1 MGHLTLTEDLQE
13 TTERLHAARNQSA
26 FPKPLYFPARFLAA
40 PWHIHGWHP
49 SRFPPCRFNFRTCPY
64 KDHANALKCPLNMHT
79 ILRFTLP
86 FIATAV
92 VYVILSIAASII
104 RDLRS
109 PLKKLVGPKS
119 SSFVWGSVKDLQAN
133 PHITRKW
140 RAVFGATFQFKSL
153 FNTRELYTVDVLALD
168 HILKNN
174 SIYQKRGLTTSA
186 DIRLSGEG
194 LLGVEGEAHLRQ
206 FLGQRRI
213 MNPAFGTAQIRSLTE
228 IFLEKSVELRDIWAS
243 QIGDGSGT
251 SSAAR
256 IDVLEWLSKMTLD
269 VIGQAGF
276 DYQFDTMHKSNAVHE
291 AFHNLFHFPGLSRQ
305 VRAIQPSIPLLRH
318 MPPRMLQFLTGT
330 SDKNS
335 FSDGRRT
342 LFTLGRQLLVDGK
355 AAITAAG
362 GPKAVSA
369 ARDLFSLILRA
380 NMASDVPEDHRMS
393 DNEVIGCESNSNLH
407 ACGTRNH
414 QVRSSLLSTAIAWAL
429 QALSTDHGQRAQ
441 TRLREELLSLP
452 TDTPTLDELNSL
464 PYLDAVVRET
474 LRVHAPVAHVTR
486 VAAVDDVLPLATP
499 CFDAQLRALTSL
511 HIPKGLN
518 VRIPIGD
525 LNTDPAIWG
534 ADAGEFKPERWEKT
548 LPKAAESIPGVWGN
562 MLTFLGGPHNC
573 IGFRFSLAEQK
584 AILFVLIR
592 AFTFSA
598 VVREEDFRLSDN
610 GLQTIYIVG
619 EEEKGSQMPLIVGLY
634 QA

>member
-1 MGHLTLTEDLQE
+1 M
-13 TTERLHAARNQSA
+13 RS
-26 FPKPLYFPARFLAA
+26 
-40 PWHIHGWHP
+40 
-49 SRFPPCRFNFRTCPY
+49 
-64 KDHANALKCPLNMHT
+64 NAPLNMHA
-79 ILRFTLP
+79 ILHFALP
-86 FIATAV
+86 FVATAIAYV
-92 VYVILSIAASII
+92 VLGISTWII

-109 PLKKLVGPKS
+109 PLRKLVGPKGT
-119 SSFVWGSVKDLQAN
+119 SFVWGSVKVLQN
-133 PHITRKW
+133 DPHITRKW
-140 RAVFGATFQFKSL
+140 RAVFGATFQYKSL

-174 SIYQKRGLTTSA
+174 SIYEKRGLTVSA
-186 DIRLSGEG
+186 DTRLSGEG
-194 LLGVEGEAHLRQ
+194 LLGVEGEAHIR
-206 FLGQRRI
+206 QRRI

-228 IFLEKSVELRDIWAS
+228 VFLEKSVELRDIWVS
-243 QIGDGSGT
+243 QIGDGNST
-251 SSAAR
+251 SAR
-256 IDVLEWLSKMTLD
+256 MDVLGWLSKMTLD

-276 DYQFDTMHKSNAVHE
+276 DYQFDSMHKSNEVHE

-318 MPPRMLQFLTGT
+318 MPPTMVHFLTGT
-330 SDKNS
+330 SDKNT

-342 LFTLGRQLLVDGK
+342 LFTLGRRLLVDGK

-362 GPKAVSA
+362 GPKAVSS

-380 NMASDVPEDHRMS
+380 NMSSDVPEDHRMS
-393 DNEVIGCESNSNLH
+393 DNEVIGQIPTFMLAGH
-407 ACGTRNH
+407 ATT
-414 QVRSSLLSTAIAWAL
+414 STAIAWAL
-429 QALSTDHGQRAQ
+429 QALSMDQSAQ
-441 TRLREELLSLP
+441 SRLREELFSLP

-464 PYLDAVVRET
+464 PYLDNVVRET

-486 VAAVDDVLPLATP
+486 VAVVDDVLPLATP
-499 CFDAQLRALTSL
+499 CFDAQGRVMTSL

-525 LNTDPAIWG
+525 INTDPAIWG
-534 ADAGEFKPERWEKT
+534 ADAAKFKPERWEKP
-548 LPKAAESIPGVWGN
+548 PKAAEAIPGVWGN

-592 AFTFSA
+592 AFTFTA
-598 VVREEDFRLSDN
+598 VIPEGDIRLSDN

-619 EEEKGSQMPLIVGLY
+619 EEEKGSQMPLMVKLY